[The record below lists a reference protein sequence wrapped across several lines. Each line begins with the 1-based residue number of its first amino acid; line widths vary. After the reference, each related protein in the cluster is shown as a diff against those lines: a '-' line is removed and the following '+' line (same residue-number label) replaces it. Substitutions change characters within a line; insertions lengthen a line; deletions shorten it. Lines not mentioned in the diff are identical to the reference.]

1 MPGPVHTPSISRKKA
16 LALANQVTPGTAI
29 TLTSADCLDVSSCG
43 YVPNSITAQDPRYT
57 GTIHRNGPAILGAT
71 YDVSFEW
78 PIHGHGMA
86 AAIPAADA
94 FIIGRILK
102 QWGFTENRFAT
113 AVGPEAFTVP
123 TNTSATLGATAA
135 ATAQLYKGLAI
146 NLAPI
151 GAAPAGLAMIAN
163 YTSGK
168 VATFA
173 RDRALSAGNY
183 TIPVQLAYT
192 LAATTPDAG
201 MSMTVWEDGHRLNFV
216 DMRPTAATITLN
228 TASRDNNDAIGI
240 ISGTF
245 SGTLLSE
252 ANEAAPVVTPS
263 IALPPFR
270 GGQQDIANVQ
280 LGGSSVTLDLGLRS
294 AFPPNPNQTDGSNP
308 GVAVETQR
316 TISYELNK
324 VARTVIDFN
333 ALANAQT
340 PYPSQFLYGLGS
352 GNYFGMMIDA
362 QRFDFRTPQE
372 GGDFIT
378 TSGQAYIDGV
388 DKAISLVFPVF

>member
-1 MPGPVHTPSISRKKA
+1 MPPPIHTPSISRKKA
-16 LALANQVTPGTAI
+16 LAVANQVTAGTAVAI
-29 TLTSADCLDVSSCG
+29 TSADCLDVSQCS
-43 YVPNSITAQDPRYT
+43 YQPNSITAQDPRYT
-57 GTIHRNGPAILGAT
+57 GTIHRNGPAVLGAT
-71 YDVSFEW
+71 YDVTFEW

-102 QWGFTENRFAT
+102 QWGFTENRFA
-113 AVGPEAFTVP
+113 AAIGPEAFTVP
-123 TNTSATLGATAA
+123 TNTGATLGTLAA
-135 ATAQLYKGLAI
+135 ATLQLYKGLVA
-146 NLAPI
+146 NLVPI
-151 GAAPAGLAMIAN
+151 GVAPGGFAMISN
-163 YTSGK
+163 YTAGK

-173 RDRALSAGNY
+173 RDRALTAGNY
-183 TIPVQLAYT
+183 TIPIQLAYT
-192 LAATTPDAG
+192 LGSTMPDAG
-201 MSMTVWEDGHRLNFV
+201 MSMTYWEDGHRLNFV

-294 AFPPNPNQTDGSNP
+294 AFPPNPNQADGSNP
-308 GVAVETQR
+308 GMTVESQR
-316 TISYELNK
+316 TVSYELNK

-340 PYPSQFLYGLGS
+340 PYPSQFLYGLGT

-362 QRFDFRTPQE
+362 QRFDFRASQE
-372 GGDFIT
+372 GSDFIT
-378 TSGQAYIDGV
+378 TSGSAYIDGV
-388 DKAISLVFPVF
+388 DKAIALTFPVY